1 MLRVAFK
8 DLMARKR
15 RLVTTGLAVILGIAF
30 LTGTQILGG
39 VLNDSI
45 DSLISDVYSGYD
57 AVVRSPDVQE
67 APFGEFRPP
76 VDASVAERA
85 AGVPEARAA
94 FGIVEAPTVQLLG
107 PDGKVLSTGF
117 GPPTLAYNWIDDAVR
132 PGVLLEGRGPTSD
145 DEMAMDFKVADD
157 NSWEI
162 GDTITV
168 LSQQQTRDFELV
180 GVLGLGE
187 EGDQYSGAKPLFFT
201 EAVAQEVTDLEGRFS
216 YVAAAAADGVT
227 QEELSEALAAELE
240 GFQVVTG
247 EEFTQEN
254 VDATAQFVG
263 ILTTAVSVFGYIA
276 LVVAAFIIYNTFS
289 IIVAQR
295 TRETGLLRAIGAGR
309 KQVIIATLA
318 EALIIGVFASLLGLV
333 FGSLLAT
340 GIKAATG
347 QILTVE
353 SGIAWP
359 NAATVV
365 LALVVG
371 IGITSLSAV
380 IPAVR
385 ASRISPIAALGE
397 LGTDRTA
404 VSRSR
409 RVWGFT
415 LLLGGI
421 VLVGLALTGTVE
433 NNQLQLVGLGLFLI
447 LVSVAV
453 ILGPMLARPASS
465 FLSWPFTR
473 RGSVTARLGAEN
485 AARNPRRTA
494 ATAAALTVGV
504 TLVVVIAVLANS
516 IKASVTEEIEEGL
529 GEVDLIVSAG
539 NFSFLG
545 VPQNVAEEAAAL
557 DGVQAATPWKFA
569 QLVLLDDKAL
579 EDAADRAE
587 SDTEESADDAQV
599 IFGAEDT
606 APDGEAAF
614 ATGFAPEYWDIIDM
628 GEIEGDPT
636 ESPGSA
642 IVARAKEAEDRG
654 WEVGDAIPVY
664 FAATGEQELT
674 LVATFS
680 DGLGPDDNF
689 YVPNEVVTANATPG
703 FDNDFLVTISTEDDE
718 ETRASVQ
725 AELETL
731 VEDRPDV
738 VVQDLAEYIETQTS
752 FIDTFVAVIYGLLA
766 LAVIIALIGI
776 GNTLSLSVL
785 ERTRE
790 FGLLRAVGMSR
801 RQLRWTLRSE
811 SAIVA
816 VFGTLLGMVIGILFA
831 IALGGRHISRRSGP
845 PDPATTRHTAGDHHR
860 AGRPGRGGRS
870 HPAGPPGGSAEHA
883 RSDRERLRTGAWH
896 QRGSS
901 ACTASIVSAPVDDL
915 SSR

>member
-57 AVVRSPDVQE
+57 AVVRSPDVQD

-76 VDASVAERA
+76 VDASVAAGA
-85 AGVPEARAA
+85 AEVPEARAA
-94 FGIVEAPTVQLLG
+94 FGIVESPTAQLVG
-107 PDGKVLSTGF
+107 PDGKALATGF
-117 GPPTLAYNWIDDAVR
+117 GPPTLVFNWFDDPIR
-132 PGVLLEGRGPTSD
+132 PGIVVDGRGPDSA
-145 DEMAMDFKVADD
+145 DEMAMEFKTAADND
-157 NSWEI
+157 WEI
-162 GDTITV
+162 GDTVTV
-168 LSQQQTRDFELV
+168 LSQQDTRDFELV
-180 GVLGLGE
+180 GLLGLGE
-187 EGDQYSGAKPLFFT
+187 EGDQFSGAKPLYFI
-201 EAVAQEVTDLEGRFS
+201 EPVAQELADLEGRFS
-216 YVAAAAADGVT
+216 YVAAGAADGVS
-227 QEELSEALAAELE
+227 QEELAEALAAELD
-240 GFQVVTG
+240 GLQVVTG

-263 ILTTAVSVFGYIA
+263 ILTIAVSVFGYIA
-276 LVVAAFIIYNTFS
+276 LIVAAFIIYNTFS

-295 TRETGLLRAIGAGR
+295 TRETGLLRAIGASR
-309 KQVIIATLA
+309 RQVIVANIA
-318 EALIIGVFASLLGLV
+318 EAVLIGVFASVLGLA

-359 NAATVV
+359 NVGTVV
-365 LALVVG
+365 LAFIVG
-371 IGITSLSAV
+371 VGVTSVSAV

-397 LGTDRTA
+397 LGNDRSA

-409 RVWGFT
+409 QIWGFGM
-415 LLLGGI
+415 LLAGI
-421 VLVGLALTGTVE
+421 ALAAIGLTGAVDSY
-433 NNQLQLVGLGLFLI
+433 QLQLVGLGLFLI

-453 ILGPMLARPASS
+453 VLGPLLARPAASA
-465 FLSWPFTR
+465 LSWPFTR
-473 RGSVTARLGAEN
+473 RGSVTAQIGAEN

-529 GEVDLIVSAG
+529 GGVDLIVSAG

-545 VPQNVAEEAAAL
+545 VPPAVTEQAAAL
-557 DGVQAATPWKFA
+557 DGVEDVSPWKFA
-569 QLVLLDDKAL
+569 QVVLLDDKAL
-579 EDAADRAE
+579 EDL
-587 SDTEESADDAQV
+587 DDQDEPEPTTDDQQS
-599 IFGAEDT
+599 IFGSEDT

-614 ATGFAPEYWDIIDM
+614 ATGFAPNYWDIIDM
-628 GEIEGDPT
+628 GDIEGDPT
-636 ESPGSA
+636 ASSDMA

-654 WEVGDAIPVY
+654 WEVGDQIPVY
-664 FAATGEQELT
+664 FAATGEQDLT

-689 YVPNEVVTANATPG
+689 YVPNEVVAANSTPG
-703 FDNDFLVTISTEDDE
+703 FDNDFLVTVRTGDGDGV
-718 ETRASVQ
+718 RDGVQ
-725 AELETL
+725 EELEAL
-731 VEDRPDV
+731 VSDRPDV
-738 VVQDLAEYIETQTS
+738 VVQNLGEYIETQTS
-752 FIDTFVAVIYGLLA
+752 FIDTFVTVIYGLLA

-816 VFGTLLGMVIGILFA
+816 VFGTLLGMAIGILFA
-831 IALGGRHISRRSGP
+831 VALAFTISADDPGLLTLRLPIAQLIIITVLAALAGVIAAILPARRAVRL
-845 PDPATTRHTAGDHHR
+845 DLLKAIA
-860 AGRPGRGGRS
+860 
-870 HPAGPPGGSAEHA
+870 
-883 RSDRERLRTGAWH
+883 SD
-896 QRGSS
+896 
-901 ACTASIVSAPVDDL
+901 
-915 SSR
+915 

>member
-1 MLRVAFK
+1 VLRVAFK

-45 DSLISDVYSGYD
+45 DSLITDVYSGYD

-76 VDASVAERA
+76 VDASVADRA
-85 AGVPEARAA
+85 GEVPEARAA
-94 FGIVEAPTVQLLG
+94 FGIVESPTAQLVG
-107 PDGKVLSTGF
+107 SDGKALSTGF
-117 GPPTLAYNWIDDAVR
+117 GPPTLVYNWIDDPVR
-132 PGVLLEGRGPTSD
+132 PGVLVEGRGPESD
-145 DEMAMDFKVADD
+145 AEMAMDFKVASD
-157 NSWEI
+157 NDWEI

-168 LSQQQTRDFELV
+168 LSQQSTRDFELV
-180 GVLGLGE
+180 GILGLGE
-187 EGDQYSGAKPLFFT
+187 EGDQFSGAKPLFFT
-201 EAVAQEVTDLEGRFS
+201 TAVAQELADLEGRFS
-216 YVAAAAADGVT
+216 YVAAGAADGVS
-227 QEELSEALAAELE
+227 QQDLSEALAAELE
-240 GFQVVTG
+240 GLQVITG
-247 EEFTQEN
+247 DEFTQEN

-309 KQVIIATLA
+309 GQVILATLA
-318 EALIIGVFASLLGLV
+318 EALIIGLFASLLGLV

-347 QILTVE
+347 QVLTVE

-359 NAATVV
+359 NGATVV

-371 IGITSLSAV
+371 MGITSLSAV

-397 LGTDRTA
+397 MGTDRTA
-404 VSRSR
+404 VSRTR
-409 RVWGFT
+409 QVWGFA
-415 LLLGGI
+415 LLAGGV
-421 VLVGLALTGTVE
+421 VLAALALTGAVE
-433 NNQLQLVGLGLFLI
+433 SNQLQLVGLGLFLI
-447 LVSVAV
+447 LLSVAV
-453 ILGPMLARPASS
+453 ILGPLLARPASS

-529 GEVDLIVSAG
+529 GGVDLIVSAG

-545 VPQNVAEEAAAL
+545 VPTEVTE
-557 DGVQAATPWKFA
+557 QAASIDGIESVSPWKFA

-579 EDAADRAE
+579 EEAAEQAE
-587 SDTEESADDAQV
+587 SDEEESTEDPPAV
-599 IFGAEDT
+599 FGTQDI

-614 ATGFAPEYWDIIDM
+614 ATGFAPDYWDVIDM
-628 GEIEGDPT
+628 GDIQGDPT

-642 IVARAKEAEDRG
+642 IVARAKEVEDRG
-654 WEVGDAIPVY
+654 WEVGDTIPVY
-664 FAATGEQELT
+664 FAATGEQDLT

-703 FDNDFLVTISTEDDE
+703 FDNDFLLTVVTEDDDE
-718 ETRASVQ
+718 VRASVQ
-725 AELETL
+725 EQLEAL
-731 VEDRPDV
+731 VEDRPDI
-738 VVQDLAEYIETQTS
+738 VVQDLAEYIQTQTS

-801 RQLRWTLRSE
+801 SQLRWTLRSE

-816 VFGTLLGMVIGILFA
+816 VFGTLMGMVIGILFA
-831 IALGGRHISRRSGP
+831 IALAYAISADDPGLLTLRLPVAQLVIITVLAALAGVIAAILPARR
-845 PDPATTRHTAGDHHR
+845 AV
-860 AGRPGRGGRS
+860 
-870 HPAGPPGGSAEHA
+870 
-883 RSDRERLRTGAWH
+883 RLDMLEAI
-896 QRGSS
+896 
-901 ACTASIVSAPVDDL
+901 ASE
-915 SSR
+915 

>member
-1 MLRVAFK
+1 M
-8 DLMARKR
+8 
-15 RLVTTGLAVILGIAF
+15 ILGIAF

-39 VLNDSI
+39 VLNNSI
-45 DSLISDVYSGYD
+45 DSLITDVYAGYD

-76 VDASVAERA
+76 VDESAAERA
-85 AGVPEARAA
+85 DGVAEARAA
-94 FGIVEAPTVQLLG
+94 FGIVESPTVSLLG
-107 PDGKVLSTGF
+107 PDGKALSAGF
-117 GPPTLAYNWIDDAVR
+117 GPPTLVYNWIDDPVR
-132 PGVLLEGRGPTSD
+132 PGVIVDGRGPVSD
-145 DEMAMDFKVADD
+145 DEIAIEFKTAAD
-157 NSWEI
+157 NEWEL

-168 LSQQQTRDFELV
+168 LSQQDTRDFELV
-180 GVLGLGE
+180 GILGLGE
-187 EGDQYSGAKPLFFT
+187 EGDQFSGAKPLYFT
-201 EAVAQEVTDLEGRFS
+201 EPVAQQLADLEGRYS
-216 YVAAAAADGVT
+216 YVAVGAAEGVS
-227 QEELSEALAAELE
+227 QEELAEALAQDLD
-240 GFQVVTG
+240 GLQVVTG

-276 LVVAAFIIYNTFS
+276 LIVAAFIIYNTFS

-295 TRETGLLRAIGAGR
+295 TRETGLLRAIGAR
-309 KQVIIATLA
+309 RSQVIAANLV
-318 EALIIGVFASLLGLV
+318 EAVLIGLFASLMGLV

-340 GIKAATG
+340 AIKAAAG
-347 QILTVE
+347 QVLTVE

-359 NAATVV
+359 NGATFV

-371 IGITSLSAV
+371 IGVTSVSAV

-397 LGTDRTA
+397 TGSDRSG
-404 VSRSR
+404 VSLSR
-409 RVWGFT
+409 KVWGF
-415 LLLGGI
+415 LMLFGGI
-421 VLVGLALTGTVE
+421 TLAALGLTGAIDS
-433 NNQLQLVGLGLFLI
+433 NQLQVVGLGLFLI

-453 ILGPMLARPASS
+453 VLGPLLARPAAN

-494 ATAAALTVGV
+494 ATAAALSVGV

-516 IKASVTEEIEEGL
+516 IKASVTEEIQEGL
-529 GEVDLIVSAG
+529 GSVDLIVSAG

-545 VPQNVAEEAAAL
+545 VPPTVTEGVAGIEGVEA
-557 DGVQAATPWKFA
+557 VSPWKFA

-579 EDAADRAE
+579 EDAAE
-587 SDTEESADDAQV
+587 SDESESDDDAQTV
-599 IFGAEDT
+599 FGAQDT
-606 APDGEAAF
+606 NPEGEAAF
-614 ATGFAPEYWDIIDM
+614 ATGFAPNYWDVIDM
-628 GEIEGDPT
+628 GDIEGDPT
-636 ESPGSA
+636 DSPESA
-642 IVARAKEAEDRG
+642 LVARAKEAEDRG
-654 WEVGDAIPVY
+654 WEVGDRIPVY
-664 FAATGEQELT
+664 FASTGEQELT

-689 YVPNEVVTANATPG
+689 YVPNEVVSANATPG
-703 FDNDFLVTISTEDDE
+703 FDNDFLLTVTTEDDPEVRAAVQE
-718 ETRASVQ
+718 EIEAM
-725 AELETL
+725 
-731 VEDRPDV
+731 VEDRPDIT
-738 VVQDLAEYIETQTS
+738 VQDLSEYIETQTS

-816 VFGTLLGMVIGILFA
+816 VFGTLVGMAIGIAFA
-831 IALGGRHISRRSGP
+831 IALAYAISADDPGLLTLRLPVVQLVVITVLAALAGVIAAILPARRAVKLDMLEAIS
-845 PDPATTRHTAGDHHR
+845 
-860 AGRPGRGGRS
+860 
-870 HPAGPPGGSAEHA
+870 
-883 RSDRERLRTGAWH
+883 SD
-896 QRGSS
+896 
-901 ACTASIVSAPVDDL
+901 
-915 SSR
+915 